1 MRLHN
6 IYNCYQQTSITMTNA
21 VPLQHKT
28 KFIVL
33 AIIVS
38 CCIGLSNAAIYYVK
52 PNENTTCSHAG
63 YECHTLFYYLEKSN
77 CYFKSNTTMVFL
89 PGTHSANRSAIIEQ
103 VSSFTLVEESD
114 LPEESSAKIK
124 CTQESVG
131 FEFINVIDLHIENL
145 TFSEC
150 GQDFSIHIDNKHTNG
165 RAAIRFKNV
174 TNLSLLGI
182 TVSKSMG
189 YGIYADQI
197 LGNSIIQHS
206 TFMQNN
212 GGDMYQGG
220 NAIFFYSHCPSTREI
235 NSLRI
240 EASIFKH
247 GYNRHQHN
255 GSLAAGLTLFIECTN
270 VRVMLNNVIF
280 KANEAFDGGNLAI
293 IYHNV
298 TNDFVQ
304 SVIVNNSQIEHGRSN
319 LGGGMFALF
328 EEQAKFNNVSCSS
341 LKPHIIMH
349 IAYTNFS
356 ENHAISAGGGIY
368 LRQQVSPNVFCNTR
382 EIKIEHCKFERN
394 TIVHKGHGGVAV
406 HTITKAIPSYLR
418 HGMPQFET
426 KFLQCRFFENLLPK
440 NAYNAAGSGVVFT
453 IESPNTE
460 FVDCILENNSC
471 TAISS
476 IKSNLIFEGNITIRH
491 NSGSSGGGLALC
503 QDSFMFLKPYSIVT
517 FDSNKADNVGGA
529 IYIERECL
537 QSIPACFFQPH
548 TDISHQP
555 HLLNTTHVR
564 LLNNQA
570 MHLWRVS

>member
-1 MRLHN
+1 MRNGLFTYTDLYMRLHN

-52 PNENTTCSHAG
+52 PNENATCFHAG

-103 VSSFTLVEESD
+103 VASFTLVEESD

-150 GQDFSIHIDNKHTNG
+150 GQAFFIPESHKNG
-165 RAAIRFKNV
+165 HAAIRFKNV

-220 NAIFFYSHCPSTREI
+220 NAIFTGK
-235 NSLRI
+235 N
-240 EASIFKH
+240 
-247 GYNRHQHN
+247 
-255 GSLAAGLTLFIECTN
+255 
-270 VRVMLNNVIF
+270 
-280 KANEAFDGGNLAI
+280 
-293 IYHNV
+293 
-298 TNDFVQ
+298 
-304 SVIVNNSQIEHGRSN
+304 
-319 LGGGMFALF
+319 
-328 EEQAKFNNVSCSS
+328 
-341 LKPHIIMH
+341 
-349 IAYTNFS
+349 
-356 ENHAISAGGGIY
+356 
-368 LRQQVSPNVFCNTR
+368 
-382 EIKIEHCKFERN
+382 CKL
-394 TIVHKGHGGVAV
+394 H
-406 HTITKAIPSYLR
+406 
-418 HGMPQFET
+418 
-426 KFLQCRFFENLLPK
+426 
-440 NAYNAAGSGVVFT
+440 
-453 IESPNTE
+453 
-460 FVDCILENNSC
+460 
-471 TAISS
+471 
-476 IKSNLIFEGNITIRH
+476 
-491 NSGSSGGGLALC
+491 
-503 QDSFMFLKPYSIVT
+503 
-517 FDSNKADNVGGA
+517 
-529 IYIERECL
+529 
-537 QSIPACFFQPH
+537 
-548 TDISHQP
+548 
-555 HLLNTTHVR
+555 
-564 LLNNQA
+564 
-570 MHLWRVS
+570 